1 MSITVTV
8 SQLNA
13 YTASIFRGDKNFRNI
28 IVKGEISNFVNYRKT
43 GHFYFTLK
51 EGGCAVKAVMFSRY
65 ASALPFMPEDG
76 MSVYVTANV
85 EVFERD
91 GVYQL
96 YVSDMLPDGTGALYL
111 EAEQLKNKLAAEG
124 IFAEE
129 HKKPIPKYP
138 ARIGIVTSREAAA
151 LRDMLNIIGRRYPV
165 AEVVLFPCMVQG
177 KDAPESICDALDFA
191 DISGCD
197 VIICGRGG
205 GSFEDLNAFNSE
217 DVARTIYDCNTPIIS
232 AVGHETDTT
241 IADFAA
247 DLRAPTPSAAAELA
261 VPLMSELLE
270 DIDAL
275 AKELRASFERY
286 TDDLEMQLDGAQ
298 KRLELLSPENRIR
311 VLEEKISDCEKRL
324 AAAMNVR
331 FGAETERIAHLAA
344 QLDALSPLRI
354 MARGYS
360 AVFKDDRL
368 ISSAE
373 LVKAGDKV
381 CIRFSDG
388 ERNAIIE

>member
-1 MSITVTV
+1 MSVTVTV

-13 YTASIFRGDKNFRNI
+13 YAASIFRGDKNFRNI
-28 IVKGEISNFVNYRKT
+28 IVKGEISNFVNYKKS

-65 ASALPFMPEDG
+65 ASALPFIPEDG

-111 EAEQLKNKLAAEG
+111 AVEQLKNRLSAEG
-124 IFAEE
+124 LFNAE

-138 ARIGIVTSREAAA
+138 KRIGIVTSREAAA
-151 LRDMLNIIGRRYPV
+151 LRDMLNIIERRYPV
-165 AEVVLFPCMVQG
+165 AEVILFPCMVQG

-197 VIICGRGG
+197 VILCGRGG
-205 GSFEDLNAFNSE
+205 GSLEDLMAFNSE
-217 DVARTIYDCNTPIIS
+217 DVVRTIYECSTPIIS

-241 IADFAA
+241 LADYAA

-261 VPLMSELLE
+261 VPVMSELL
-270 DIDAL
+270 DTLYSLKKSL
-275 AKELRASFERY
+275 AFAFERY
-286 TDDLEMQLDGAQ
+286 IDDREIQLDGAQ
-298 KRLELLSPENRIR
+298 KRLELLSPEIRIKN
-311 VLEEKISDCEKRL
+311 LEAGISDCEKRL
-324 AAAMNVR
+324 AAAMDMR
-331 FGAETERIAHLAA
+331 LKSETDKIAFLAA
-344 QLDALSPLRI
+344 QLDALSPLKI
-354 MARGYS
+354 MSRGYS
-360 AVFKDDRL
+360 AVFMDNKL
-368 ISSAE
+368 ISSAKA
-373 LVKAGDKV
+373 VKSGDRV
-381 CIRFSDG
+381 SIRFSDG
-388 ERNAIIE
+388 ERNAVIE